1 MEMCKR
7 HAAKIGPPSRVWEL
21 MRQPWKPAAAFL
33 ARMKVNFGWRFCLIL
48 VSAYFGVK
56 GALYTFAGLVQ
67 LPYYKSLGVS
77 GRDYQ
82 IYGSIAVT
90 PFSLKVDLSGANLH
104 TARSVHTHTHTHTQR
119 AHICPA
125 RRLGLCK
132 LHHARKPWRANF
144 AAALKGKPWH
154 QQGLVGTLSD
164 TVPLFGWHKNSYIL
178 VVAVLGGFSFVLLGL
193 MPLTAAQSACLF
205 FLVSVETSVVDL
217 LCEGKYAEQMRAHP
231 ETGSDLVSW
240 VWGSYHLGA
249 LMAACIT
256 GPVADSGDT
265 RIIFWVCLPIALQ
278 IMVPTALGYLHDA
291 RLPRG
296 SRGARWDKLQA
307 HGRVFSLAVLMAL
320 CALVQAGVN
329 LVFRARPVVQMLYT
343 LGVAILLCWLSRHCL
358 PPRLASCNLFM
369 FLDAALYVQIGG
381 ALDYW
386 YTADNDCV
394 IAGPNFDYTY
404 YSTYVRIV
412 AAIASCLGVVLFQ
425 TVMAGWKLR
434 RIFWVS
440 VLLRC
445 AGGVFDVIIVQRW
458 NIALGISDKAM
469 YMVGDAIIYDIC
481 YTLNFMPAVLL
492 TSKLCPKDLESTTYA
507 LLAGFQN
514 FGQQVART
522 LGVALITLFDIR
534 TEAPCKWEGLSA
546 LIAVAHMILPLILV
560 PLTFVLLPAVDIT
573 VDLLDHERPAGGN
586 SGEGAGREGPAD
598 GADDGVMLI
607 ERRRAQRE
615 GEAEWGVTSCQ
626 PLREESTDG
635 VSVASGCPSALAPN
649 GREEKKQDAT
659 PEAP

>member
-1 MEMCKR
+1 M
-7 HAAKIGPPSRVWEL
+7 
-21 MRQPWKPAAAFL
+21 PA
-33 ARMKVNFGWRFCLIL
+33 NPGWQ
-48 VSAYFGVK
+48 S
-56 GALYTFAGLVQ
+56 
-67 LPYYKSLGVS
+67 LPQHL
-77 GRDYQ
+77 Q
-82 IYGSIAVT
+82 
-90 PFSLKVDLSGANLH
+90 
-104 TARSVHTHTHTHTQR
+104 
-119 AHICPA
+119 
-125 RRLGLCK
+125 
-132 LHHARKPWRANF
+132 
-144 AAALKGKPWH
+144 GKPWH
-154 QQGLVGTLSD
+154 KQGLVGTLSD

-217 LCEGKYAEQMRAHP
+217 LCEGKYAERMRALP
-231 ETGSDLVSW
+231 ETGSDLVTW

-329 LVFRARPVVQMLYT
+329 LVFRAQPVVQMVYT

-412 AAIASCLGVVLFQ
+412 AAIASCLGVILFQ
-425 TVMAGWKLR
+425 TVMAGWELR

-560 PLTFVLLPAVDIT
+560 PLTFVLLPPVKIT
-573 VDLLDHERPAGGN
+573 VDLLEHERPGG
-586 SGEGAGREGPAD
+586 GEGGGREGPAD

-615 GEAEWGVTSCQ
+615 GQPEWGVTSCQ

-635 VSVASGCPSALAPN
+635 VSVGSGCQSGLVPN
-649 GREEKKQDAT
+649 GRGEENQDVT
-659 PEAP
+659 PGAQ